1 MSHFELIALAGFVA
15 AAVAM
20 LFITQSKH
28 RVAWPA
34 WLVPAA
40 LIVPLLAWTGFAA
53 VEQRLAEFL
62 PLLLASPWGVQL
74 WLDRLVSVT
83 VAFFLLQNRARAAGL
98 KSEVWVIAVI
108 FTGSIGLLLMLALT
122 LHRERH
128 ARMLQPHQDSPP
140 QDSPT

>member
-1 MSHFELIALAGFVA
+1 MSHFELIALAAFVA

-20 LFITQSKH
+20 LLITQSKH

-34 WLVPAA
+34 WLVPAVVV
-40 LIVPLLAWTGFAA
+40 IPLGVWAGFAA
-53 VEQRLAEFL
+53 AEQRLADVL
-62 PLLLASPWGVQL
+62 PLLMASPWGLQL

-108 FTGSIGLLLMLALT
+108 FTGSVGLLLMLALT
-122 LHRERH
+122 LYRERQM
-128 ARMLQPHQDSPP
+128 AAGNQ
-140 QDSPT
+140 